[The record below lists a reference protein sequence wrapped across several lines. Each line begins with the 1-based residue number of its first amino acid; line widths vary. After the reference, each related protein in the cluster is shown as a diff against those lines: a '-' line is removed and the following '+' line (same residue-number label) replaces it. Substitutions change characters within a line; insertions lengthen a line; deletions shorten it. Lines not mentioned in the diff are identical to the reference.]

1 MSILGALSVAGQALL
16 SARNAITSTTKNIN
30 NAYTEGYTREEPIF
44 TDVPGGGVK
53 VEELRRLFDRA
64 LFTQRIKALSENK
77 GYSEEYSILSQIESV
92 FNDIEGSGFSKE
104 INQFFSSLNDIA
116 LKPDDIAARESFLSA
131 TQTLVGRIRQSY
143 QALEDIENTYADK
156 LRESV
161 AELNN
166 LLKELADVNRSLPL
180 YKNSLS
186 YNQYLDKRDK
196 LIEEISSLI
205 ETKVVIHKDNTV
217 DLFTAKGFPLV
228 LKERY
233 FPLSLEFNTNEIEV
247 KTQGANI
254 SEDLF
259 GGSIGGILKGIEEV
273 REFKSKLNTFTSVF
287 AQKVNQQQQ
296 EGYDLYGNS
305 GEPLFSSDN
314 SQPIDASNIVLAI
327 SDPKKVA
334 AAASPTNLN
343 SDNEN
348 IKKLIELGDKK
359 LSELENLSFSEY
371 YASRITALI
380 GSKVSS
386 VENLFNN
393 STFRLNSITEK
404 LKEISGVNVDE
415 ELLKLT
421 KFQRS
426 YEAAAKVVN
435 VSDELLQTIL
445 NMVG

>member
-1 MSILGALSVAGQALL
+1 MSIFGALSIAGQALL
-16 SARNAITSTTKNIN
+16 STRNAITSTTKNIN
-30 NAYTEGYTREEPIF
+30 NAYTDGYTREEPIF
-44 TDVPGGGVK
+44 ADVPGGGVK
-53 VEELRRLFDRA
+53 VKELRRLFDRA
-64 LFTQRIKALSENK
+64 LFTQRVKALSENN

-92 FNDIEGSGFSKE
+92 FDDIEGSGFSNE

-131 TQTLVGRIRQSY
+131 AQALVGRIRQSY
-143 QALEDIENTYADK
+143 QALDDIEKTYSDK
-156 LRESV
+156 VRDSITK
-161 AELNN
+161 LND
-166 LLKELADVNRSLPL
+166 LLKELSDVNRSLPL
-180 YKNSLS
+180 YKDSLS
-186 YNQYLDKRDK
+186 YNQYLDQRDK
-196 LIEEISSLI
+196 LIEEISTLI
-205 ETKVVIHKDNTV
+205 DAKVVIHEDNTV

-228 LKERY
+228 LRERA
-233 FPLSLEFNTNEIEV
+233 FPLSLEFNSNGIEV
-247 KTQGANI
+247 KTQGADI
-254 SEDLF
+254 SGDLL
-259 GGSIGGILKGIEEV
+259 GGTIGGMLKGIREV
-273 REFKSKLNTFTSVF
+273 KEFKERLNTFTSVF

-348 IKKLIELGDKK
+348 VKKLIELGDEKIP
-359 LSELENLSFSEY
+359 ELGNLSFSEY
-371 YASRITALI
+371 YANQITALI
-380 GSKVSS
+380 GSKASTVK
-386 VENLFNN
+386 NLFDN

-404 LKEISGVNVDE
+404 LKEISGVNIDE